1 MKGCSGME
9 IKRII
14 QVADRFITVSFDLT
28 DEELEEAYD
37 TVLKKNTVKDLIDTI
52 DSMDEIELYGLSNM
66 EVINNEVLMEKIY
79 ERFLM
84 KQDSNISYWENI
96 VSAIKYVLENRK
108 GD

>member
-66 EVINNEVLMEKIY
+66 EVINNDVLMEKIY

-96 VSAIKYVLENRK
+96 VSAIKYVLKNRK